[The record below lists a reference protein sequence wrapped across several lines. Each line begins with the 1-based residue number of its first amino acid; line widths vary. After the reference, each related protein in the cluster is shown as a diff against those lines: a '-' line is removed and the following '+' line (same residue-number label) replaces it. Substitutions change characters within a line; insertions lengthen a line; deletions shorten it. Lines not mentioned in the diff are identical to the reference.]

1 MKHASCRLCP
11 VHADNS
17 ESPCLTF
24 RVKGQARLCHDGSP
38 SSPRY
43 GASVMHMQ
51 SCSTASPDSSTLSLN
66 YQVENYQG
74 SLDSRKRLKAQLV
87 PKPITMQGQK
97 YDCDRM
103 CAHCGWLTSNVITE
117 GGCSMCLWYDLCD
130 DCKRQCKGTD
140 ELLCP
145 QCPEDYT
152 PKEKDFQCPRDYR
165 SARELLILKNAVYD
179 VHDLFE
185 STGMWHPSNVKRYGR
200 PAEHPL
206 GSYMHVA

>member
-1 MKHASCRLCP
+1 MLGWVTMRALHRPDMGRVSCTCRVVRQHLLI
-11 VHADNS
+11 VVR
-17 ESPCLTF
+17 CLSIIKF
-24 RVKGQARLCHDGSP
+24 EV
-38 SSPRY
+38 
-43 GASVMHMQ
+43 
-51 SCSTASPDSSTLSLN
+51 
-66 YQVENYQG
+66 YQG
-74 SLDSRKRLKAQLV
+74 SCDSRKRLKAQLV

-130 DCKRQCKGTD
+130 DCKRQCKGTG
-140 ELLCP
+140 ELLCL

-152 PKEKDFQCPRDYR
+152 LKEKDFQCPRDYR
-165 SARELLILKNAVYD
+165 STRERLILKYAVWD